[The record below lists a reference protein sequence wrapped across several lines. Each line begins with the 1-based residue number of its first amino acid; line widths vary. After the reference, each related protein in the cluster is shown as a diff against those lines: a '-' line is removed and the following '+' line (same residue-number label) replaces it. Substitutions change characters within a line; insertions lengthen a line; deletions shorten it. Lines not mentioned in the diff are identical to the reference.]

1 MLSLLCMPF
10 TAVTVASTDWSFG
23 VGFCRASVMLY
34 WFFVLE
40 GVSIL
45 LIISVDRFLIIVQR
59 QDKLTPHRAKVLI
72 ASSWAL
78 SFCVALPSLISWRT
92 GIIME
97 RMPQCILG
105 YSDSLAERGYM
116 VLLAVA
122 VFFVPFSVML
132 YSYMCILNTVR
143 RNALRIHTHVA
154 EDCAGLKLGLTG
166 LQRPPQVN
174 VDMSFKTRAFTTI
187 LILFIGFSV
196 CWLPHTVVSLMAV
209 FSRSFYFSPAFYP
222 VSIGALWLSYLKAVF
237 NPVIY
242 CWRIRKFREACL
254 DFMPKTCRLCP
265 KVPGR
270 SHRRIRPSNIY
281 ICSMEMASCSKRGD
295 VRMRNSD
302 GDVSGTDLLLHPELL
317 SRDFL
322 KLVLHEKKIKTDESE
337 DPDHLTELY
346 IQHVIPLPQREL
358 PNNRWGKRVEKTNP
372 RQSSTTAHSS
382 STDSGRKRPLIVF
395 DGSSTNTGSIKLKRA
410 EDVPVTDRLKSPPSS
425 ISLNN
430 PIRKLPGSS
439 PNSSSSRAS
448 AGSAR
453 SPTGNGSLISSSASP
468 VQSNCMSTK
477 LKRGASSSGVP
488 KSPELKSP
496 EVKKKIQHVT
506 WP

>member
-1 MLSLLCMPF
+1 MSVCNASSLERCGLLGPAEPELQKVKVSLIPVVIRVALAAIMIFMITIGFLGNSIVCLIVYQKPAMRSAINLLLATLAFSDIMLSLLCMPF

-72 ASSWAL
+72 AASWAL
-78 SFCVALPSLISWRT
+78 SFCVALPSIVSWRT

-97 RMPQCILG
+97 RVPQCILG

-132 YSYMCILNTVR
+132 YSYICILNTVR
-143 RNALRIHTHVA
+143 RNALRIHTHIA

-196 CWLPHTVVSLMAV
+196 CWLPHTVVSLLAV
-209 FSRSFYFSPAFYP
+209 FSRSFYISPAFYP
-222 VSIGALWLSYLKAVF
+222 VSIGALWFSYLKAVF

-254 DFMPKTCRLCP
+254 DFMPKTCRFCP

-270 SHRRIRPSNIY
+270 SQRRIRPSNIY
-281 ICSMEMASCSKRGD
+281 ICS
-295 VRMRNSD
+295 
-302 GDVSGTDLLLHPELL
+302 
-317 SRDFL
+317 
-322 KLVLHEKKIKTDESE
+322 SE
-337 DPDHLTELY
+337 T
-346 IQHVIPLPQREL
+346 
-358 PNNRWGKRVEKTNP
+358 
-372 RQSSTTAHSS
+372 QSA
-382 STDSGRKRPLIVF
+382 V
-395 DGSSTNTGSIKLKRA
+395 
-410 EDVPVTDRLKSPPSS
+410 
-425 ISLNN
+425 
-430 PIRKLPGSS
+430 
-439 PNSSSSRAS
+439 
-448 AGSAR
+448 
-453 SPTGNGSLISSSASP
+453 
-468 VQSNCMSTK
+468 
-477 LKRGASSSGVP
+477 
-488 KSPELKSP
+488 
-496 EVKKKIQHVT
+496 
-506 WP
+506 